1 MLLLVVSAQY
11 MLGQQLINV
20 TDKQQQNDQ
29 QNAAPGQQNATPDQ
43 QNAAPGQQNAS
54 PDQQNAAPGQQNA
67 SPDQQNAAP
76 GQQNASPDQQNAAPE
91 QQMPPAS
98 QGQASSTAAIQS
110 VTGCVVQSDHGY
122 SLKTENDSY
131 PIETDK
137 DLSQY
142 VNKRIRITGILEHHT
157 AAPSA
162 TSGNTAVISDIRL
175 RTVASVVG
183 DCNQPSK

>member
-1 MLLLVVSAQY
+1 MRNLINLLLMLLLVVSVEY
-11 MLGQQLINV
+11 MLGQQLTNE
-20 TDKQQQNDQ
+20 TNKQQQNEQ
-29 QNAAPGQQNATPDQ
+29 QNANPGQQNANPEQ
-43 QNAAPGQQNAS
+43 QNAQPEQQNA
-54 PDQQNAAPGQQNA
+54 Q
-67 SPDQQNAAP
+67 
-76 GQQNASPDQQNAAPE
+76 PE
-91 QQMPPAS
+91 QQMPSAS

-142 VNKRIRITGILEHHT
+142 VNKQIRITGILEHHT

-162 TSGNTAVISDIRL
+162 TSGSSAVISDIRL
-175 RTVASVVG
+175 RTIASVVG

>member
-1 MLLLVVSAQY
+1 MRNLVNLLLMLLLVVSAEY

-20 TDKQQQNDQ
+20 TDKQQQNEQQNAAPGQQSAAPEQQNAAPEQ
-29 QNAAPGQQNATPDQ
+29 QNAAPGQQNAAPEQ
-43 QNAAPGQQNAS
+43 QNAN
-54 PDQQNAAPGQQNA
+54 
-67 SPDQQNAAP
+67 
-76 GQQNASPDQQNAAPE
+76 PE
-91 QQMPPAS
+91 QQMPPTS

-110 VTGCVVQSDHGY
+110 VTGCVVQSGQGY
-122 SLKTENDSY
+122 SLKTESDTY

-142 VNKRIRITGILEHHT
+142 VNKRIRISGILEHHT

-162 TSGNTAVISDIRL
+162 TSGNSAVISDIRL
-175 RTVASVVG
+175 RTVVSVVG

>member
-1 MLLLVVSAQY
+1 MLLLVVSAEY

-20 TDKQQQNDQ
+20 TDKQQQNEQ
-29 QNAAPGQQNATPDQ
+29 QNATPGQQNATPGQQNAAPEQQNAAPEQQNAAPGQ

-54 PDQQNAAPGQQNA
+54 PE
-67 SPDQQNAAP
+67 
-76 GQQNASPDQQNAAPE
+76 QQNAAPE
-91 QQMPPAS
+91 QQMPPTS

-110 VTGCVVQSDHGY
+110 VTGCVVQSGQGY
-122 SLKTENDSY
+122 SLKTESDTY

-142 VNKRIRITGILEHHT
+142 VNKRIRISGILEHHT

-162 TSGNTAVISDIRL
+162 TSGNSAVISDIRL
-175 RTVASVVG
+175 RTVVSVVG

>member
-1 MLLLVVSAQY
+1 MLLLVVSAEY

-20 TDKQQQNDQ
+20 TDKQQQS
-29 QNAAPGQQNATPDQ
+29 DQ

-76 GQQNASPDQQNAAPE
+76 GQQNANPE

-110 VTGCVVQSDHGY
+110 VTGCVVQTDKGY
-122 SLKTENDSY
+122 SLKTDSDTY

-142 VNKRIRITGILEHHT
+142 VNKQIRITGILEHHT

-162 TSGNTAVISDIRL
+162 TSGNAAVISDIRL
-175 RTVASVVG
+175 RTIATVVG